1 VPRDELRRLLP
12 AIHTEEARVFGRRLG
27 PDELYA
33 VEIAYGSVHG
43 DRLLMV
49 TGSGDERGH
58 GTRLLIHL
66 ARGGE
71 LRILAD
77 GVSVL
82 DVGDH
87 DGDGES
93 ELVAMQAG
101 TEGGSIMLF
110 WDGFRRQARF
120 DWVLRDE

>member
-1 VPRDELRRLLP
+1 MLALTAAALVALVSAAE
-12 AIHTEEARVFGRRLG
+12 
-27 PDELYA
+27 
-33 VEIAYGSVHG
+33 
-43 DRLLMV
+43 
-49 TGSGDERGH
+49 
-58 GTRLLIHL
+58 HL

-82 DVGDH
+82 DTGDH

-93 ELVAMQAG
+93 ELVAMQSG
-101 TEGGSIMLF
+101 TEGGSTMLF

-120 DWVLRDE
+120 DWLLGGNE